1 MPRRRD
7 LRFGFSLAT
16 ATLMAAGLVGCAD
29 ENPWGGSSDRKGSI
43 DISLIADSDIKSA
56 APTFIKDDDNT
67 RAEGD
72 PNDLHTY
79 TNVPAAE
86 DFSIKLEKVDGSY
99 SKTWTSLS
107 AFKKEAENQFVTGA
121 YTLTAFYGEKEKT
134 DFGNPYFET
143 STTFTVLANETQKLN
158 LNAGLCNS
166 MVKINFTDE
175 FVNYM
180 SDYYVG
186 IRSEGQ
192 PDEFRYASGENR
204 PVFVQPENTN
214 LTVHFTAKDT
224 GISGAKSLG
233 QFIPLAKTL
242 HNLTLDVRVVNGH
255 TGLGVIFDDSLE
267 EEDIFIDL
275 SDGFADM
282 AKAPVISCTGF
293 ENGATVNLL
302 EGAASQSGLGMSV
315 VAEAGIA
322 SAKLTVKSTVADP
335 AWGREID
342 LCKATPAQ
350 QQQLAEAGIKA
361 VGFFTNPDKAANI
374 DLTQYSRSLTSGS
387 YNISLE
393 VVDKNSNISDP
404 AGKVIFDLDPI
415 RFENANGR
423 VAYGSSDASLT
434 LDYNGLDPMDI
445 MFKSPDTNGNDQDV
459 VITSCGET
467 RAFDTKN
474 YTYALILPSPAT
486 QRKVEV
492 KAYNK
497 NTGRFLGTCT
507 LELDAVPGYQIS
519 EIDAFSKFAYM
530 KVTADNPALLAT
542 ITENIRLNNNLFI
555 YSRDTAN
562 GILTVTGPKDASGN
576 PTALT
581 PGGSYPF
588 EYSIFAG
595 DFSYG
600 KKNSFATESELPIPN
615 GDFSASNSQLSSAQ
629 LTVGGG
635 WYASVGIMHHHYSK
649 INYDL
654 PAGWATINNITA
666 NPNASYQCSWYVV
679 ASSWLDN
686 GRGFM
691 RNVGYNENG
700 RVINDKAGTHTDHY
714 CRTNVNDGDLLKA
727 AGVLS
732 LGDYD
737 FSNGQ
742 ANGIS
747 FAGRPTRI
755 SFDYEYHNYAEFDAD
770 KSNNSNKNTY
780 TFDDEGYAYIQLIDN
795 AGNIIANQVFDL
807 QPGSGTKSMT
817 IDYIKF
823 GNKISRLK
831 VVFKSSNKSNPDIHI
846 PSGTELSEGDTGAF
860 NTGDKTFADNQ
871 YHALAR
877 GSELWIDNVTAHYS
891 YPGAPAAAAKAKRK
905 TIKRR

>member
-29 ENPWGGSSDRKGSI
+29 ENPWGGSSDSKGSI

-56 APTFIKDDDNT
+56 APAFIKDDDNT

-107 AFKKEAENQFVTGA
+107 AFKEEAENQFVTGA

-134 DFGNPYFET
+134 GFGNPYFET

-166 MVKINFTDE
+166 MVKINFTDD

-192 PDEFRYASGENR
+192 TDEFRYASGEYR
-204 PVFVQPENTN
+204 PVFVQPENAS

-255 TGLGVIFDDSLE
+255 TGLGVIFDDSLD

-282 AKAPVISCTGF
+282 AEAPVITCTGF

-322 SAKLTVKSTVADP
+322 SARLTVSSTVADP
-335 AWGREID
+335 AWGKEID

-350 QQQLAEAGIKA
+350 QQQLADAGIKA
-361 VGFFTNPDKAANI
+361 VGFFTNPGDAANV
-374 DLTQYSRSLTSGS
+374 DLTQYSRSLTTGT
-387 YNISLE
+387 YAISLE
-393 VVDKNSNISDP
+393 VVDNNSNISDP
-404 AGKVIFDLDPI
+404 AGKVIFELDPI
-415 RFENANGR
+415 RFENVQGH
-423 VAYGSSDASLT
+423 VAYGSCDASLS
-434 LDYNGLDPMDI
+434 LDYNGFDPMDI
-445 MFKSPDTNGNDQDV
+445 MFKSPDVNGNYQDV
-459 VITSCGET
+459 VIASCGET

-474 YTYALILPSPAT
+474 YTYALTLPTPAT
-486 QRKVEV
+486 RTKVEV

-497 NTGRFLGTCT
+497 NTGRLLGTCT
-507 LELDAVPGYQIS
+507 LNLDAMPVYQIS

-530 KVTADNPALLAT
+530 KVTAGDPALLAT
-542 ITENIRLNNNLFI
+542 ITENIRLDNSDLFI
-555 YSRDTAN
+555 YSRDTEN
-562 GILTVTGPKDASGN
+562 GILTVTGPKDTSGN

-581 PGGSYPF
+581 SGGSYPF
-588 EYSIFAG
+588 NYSIFAG

-615 GDFSASNSQLSSAQ
+615 GDFSDNIENGLTSSSSKT
-629 LTVGGG
+629 LNVGGQ
-635 WYASVGIMHHHYSK
+635 WHSTLVANHQHTSSFAYTIPNK
-649 INYDL
+649 
-654 PAGWATINNITA
+654 WATVNSLTA
-666 NPNASYQCSWYVV
+666 WDGSSNYNTWYVV
-679 ASSWLDN
+679 PSSWVEKGVVD
-686 GRGFM
+686 GQDCWQGVM
-691 RNVGYNENG
+691 RTVGYNHNGPDLENTGSAGNSTYYCTDYPQADELNYAAGELFLGSYSFDGSEHRSEGVAFSSRPSSISFGYVYEAYGDDQGEAYVAIIDENG
-700 RVINDKAGTHTDHY
+700 NQIVSKTLTLNKSGLETIA
-714 CRTNVNDGDLLKA
+714 L
-727 AGVLS
+727 
-732 LGDYD
+732 DY
-737 FSNGQ
+737 G
-742 ANGIS
+742 
-747 FAGRPTRI
+747 
-755 SFDYEYHNYAEFDAD
+755 
-770 KSNNSNKNTY
+770 
-780 TFDDEGYAYIQLIDN
+780 
-795 AGNIIANQVFDL
+795 
-807 QPGSGTKSMT
+807 
-817 IDYIKF
+817 KF
-823 GNKISRLK
+823 GARSSK
-831 VVFKSSNKSNPDIHI
+831 VMIGFKSSNNATPSVHI
-846 PSGTELSEGDTGAF
+846 PSGNELNE
-860 NTGDKTFADNQ
+860 NTGLKSTEIDPNS
-871 YHALAR
+871 YHALAT
-877 GSELWIDNVTAHYS
+877 GSKLKVYNVTAHYS
-891 YPGAPAAAAKAKRK
+891 YPGAPEAAAKAKRK
-905 TIKRR
+905 TVKRR

>member
-134 DFGNPYFET
+134 GFGNPYFET

-192 PDEFRYASGENR
+192 PDEFRYASGEYR
-204 PVFVQPENTN
+204 PVFVQPENAN

-322 SAKLTVKSTVADP
+322 SAKLTVKSSVADP

-374 DLTQYSRSLTSGS
+374 DLTQYSRSLTTGT

-415 RFENANGR
+415 RFENVKGR

-474 YTYALILPSPAT
+474 YTYALTLPSPAT
-486 QRKVEV
+486 QTKVEV
-492 KAYNK
+492 KAYSK
-497 NTGRFLGTCT
+497 NTGRFFGTYT
-507 LELDAVPGYQIS
+507 LDLDAVPGYQIS
-519 EIDAFSKFAYM
+519 AIDAFSKFAYM

-542 ITENIRLNNNLFI
+542 ITENIRLDNSNLFI

-562 GILTVTGPKDASGN
+562 GILTVTGSKDASGN

-588 EYSIFAG
+588 NYSIFAG

-615 GDFSASNSQLSSAQ
+615 GDFSAQGDN
-629 LTVGGG
+629 LTSGTLQVGGKFNV
-635 WYASVGIMHHHYSK
+635 WPADYQHKSSFSYT
-649 INYDL
+649 L
-654 PAGWATINNITA
+654 PSGWATVNELTA
-666 NPNASYQCSWYVV
+666 WSGSTNKNTWFVV
-679 ASSWLDN
+679 PSSWLDN
-686 GRGFM
+686 GQGFM
-691 RNVGYNENG
+691 RNVGYHNNGTTPEKSGGAFNTKYYCEN
-700 RVINDKAGTHTDHY
+700 APAE
-714 CRTNVNDGDLLKA
+714 LKRA
-727 AGVLS
+727 AGELF
-732 LGDYD
+732 LGSYSFDGTETR
-737 FSNGQ
+737 NE
-742 ANGIS
+742 GIG
-747 FAGRPTRI
+747 FASRPSSV
-755 SFDYEYHNYAEFDAD
+755 SFDYIYELSHNMAD
-770 KSNNSNKNTY
+770 N
-780 TFDDEGYAYIQLIDN
+780 GYAYVELLDATGTVVGAADPVAIS
-795 AGNIIANQVFDL
+795 AGEGSIIININY
-807 QPGSGTKSMT
+807 G
-817 IDYIKF
+817 KF
-823 GNKISRLK
+823 ASPAAKLK
-831 VVFKSSNKSNPDIHI
+831 VSFKSSNQTTPPIYI
-846 PSGTELSEGDTGAF
+846 PSGSELDEGYGTV
-860 NTGDKTFADNQ
+860 GDKTISANK
-871 YHALAR
+871 YHAVAT
-877 GSELWIDNVTAHYS
+877 GSVLKIDNVTAHYS

>member
-204 PVFVQPENTN
+204 PVFVQPENAN

-224 GISGAKSLG
+224 GLSGAKSLG

-282 AKAPVISCTGF
+282 AKAPVITCTGF

-302 EGAASQSGLGMSV
+302 EGAASQSGIGMSV

-322 SAKLTVKSTVADP
+322 SAKLTVKSILDPP
-335 AWGREID
+335 AWGKEID

-374 DLTQYSRSLTSGS
+374 DLTQYSRSLTNGT

-415 RFENANGR
+415 RFENAKGR

-459 VITSCGET
+459 VIKSCGET

-474 YTYALILPSPAT
+474 YTYALTLPSPAT

-492 KAYNK
+492 KAYSK

-507 LELDAVPGYQIS
+507 LDLDAVPGYQIS
-519 EIDAFSKFAYM
+519 AIDAFSKFAYM
-530 KVTADNPALLAT
+530 KVSVDNPALLAT
-542 ITENIRLNNNLFI
+542 ITENIRLDNSNLFI

-576 PTALT
+576 PRALT

-588 EYSIFAG
+588 DYSIFAG

-615 GDFSASNSQLSSAQ
+615 GDFSAQGEN
-629 LTVGGG
+629 LTSGTLLVGGD
-635 WYASVGIMHHHYSK
+635 WYATNTIFTKPNHHYSSFSY
-649 INYDL
+649 IIPQYWSTVND
-654 PAGWATINNITA
+654 ITA
-666 NPNASYQCSWYVV
+666 ASENEVTNYNTWYVV
-679 ASSWLDN
+679 PSSWLDN

-691 RNVGYNENG
+691 RNVGYNHNG
-700 RVINDKAGTHTDHY
+700 RTLGDPKDTNTDHY
-714 CRTNVNDGDLLKA
+714 CRDHPSDNELNKA

-732 LGDYD
+732 LGSYNIDNGVSSGLT
-737 FSNGQ
+737 FS
-742 ANGIS
+742 S
-747 FAGRPTRI
+747 RPSSI
-755 SFDYEYHNYAEFDAD
+755 SFDYEYKLEEKEQKPDN
-770 KSNNSNKNTY
+770 
-780 TFDDEGYAYIQLIDN
+780 GYAYIEILDTN
-795 AGNIIANQVFDL
+795 GASLGREEFELSAGSGSKSIVFDYEKF
-807 QPGSGTKSMT
+807 GTKAYT
-817 IDYIKF
+817 L
-823 GNKISRLK
+823 KIY
-831 VVFKSSNKSNPDIHI
+831 FKSSNQMVPPIHI
-846 PSGTELSEGDTGAF
+846 PSGNELSEGFNNAF
-860 NTGDKTFADNQ
+860 DISDKTIEANK
-871 YHALAR
+871 YHALAT
-877 GSELWIDNVTAHYS
+877 GSKLWIDNVTAHYS
-891 YPGAPAAAAKAKRK
+891 YPGAPAVAAKAKRK

>member
-192 PDEFRYASGENR
+192 PDEFRYASGEYR
-204 PVFVQPENTN
+204 PVFVQPENAN

-224 GISGAKSLG
+224 GLSGAKSLG

-322 SAKLTVKSTVADP
+322 SAKLTVKSIGADP

-342 LCKATPAQ
+342 LCKATLAQ

-519 EIDAFSKFAYM
+519 AIDAFSKFAYM

-542 ITENIRLNNNLFI
+542 ITENIRLDNSNLFI

-588 EYSIFAG
+588 DYSIFAG

-615 GDFSASNSQLSSAQ
+615 GDFENLTETINTTMNQGGRWTITKIGSKFQTSLSILIKEPTGWFSSNPTTCNLSASN
-629 LTVGGG
+629 V
-635 WYASVGIMHHHYSK
+635 
-649 INYDL
+649 N
-654 PAGWATINNITA
+654 
-666 NPNASYQCSWYVV
+666 SWYVIPSV
-679 ASSWLDN
+679 YNTTLTWESNQPDVKIMGMGQSAYKSTADIYKSLLAKSGSNAMVIRNVAWDNNGNEIEYKKQTGNTEYSNYYCSNKPSSIANRTAGYLKLGSASSE
-686 GRGFM
+686 GASFSSRP
-691 RNVGYNENG
+691 
-700 RVINDKAGTHTDHY
+700 T
-714 CRTNVNDGDLLKA
+714 LLK
-727 AGVLS
+727 GWFKYQPDNQDPDEKGLISVKL
-732 LGDYD
+732 L
-737 FSNGQ
+737 NGSEV
-742 ANGIS
+742 I
-747 FAGRPTRI
+747 
-755 SFDYEYHNYAEFDAD
+755 
-770 KSNNSNKNTY
+770 
-780 TFDDEGYAYIQLIDN
+780 
-795 AGNIIANQVFDL
+795 
-807 QPGSGTKSMT
+807 GSGSIELGSQNEYTEFSIPITYVTKT
-817 IDYIKF
+817 F
-823 GNKISRLK
+823 GKKATSLQIAIY
-831 VVFKSSNKSNPDIHI
+831 SSNKTSDIKTTDYCNKEECC
-846 PSGTELSEGDTGAF
+846 SRGASLTVD
-860 NTGDKTFADNQ
+860 NLTFE
-871 YHALAR
+871 Y
-877 GSELWIDNVTAHYS
+877 
-891 YPGAPAAAAKAKRK
+891 K
-905 TIKRR
+905 